1 MSEQYELNKNLAQ
14 MLRGGVIMDVTT
26 PEQAKRAE
34 AAFHPE
40 LTEDR
45 TVHQYFLDMISGK

>member
-34 AAFHPE
+34 AAFHHE

-45 TVHQYFLDMISGK
+45 TVHQYFLDKISGK

>member
-1 MSEQYELNKNLAQ
+1 MLDDECEVLSQHDGFITAVRYKNQLA
-14 MLRGGVIMDVTT
+14 
-26 PEQAKRAE
+26 

-45 TVHQYFLDMISGK
+45 TVHQYFLDMISEK